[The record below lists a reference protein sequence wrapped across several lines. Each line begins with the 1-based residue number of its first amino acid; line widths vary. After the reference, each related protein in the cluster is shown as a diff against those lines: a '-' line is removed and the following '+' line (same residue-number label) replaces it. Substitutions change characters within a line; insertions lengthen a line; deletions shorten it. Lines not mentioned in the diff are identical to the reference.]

1 MNQKPEYLISK
12 GVVNLLLNRYR
23 LDLSDQAKQDISRLE
38 EEFTQRLGQELSD
51 FFDYDVVSAETIDK
65 TMEKSVKRSSRLPI
79 IGLDDVYFRGIP
91 TDGEISITRL
101 VTDVN
106 NFDNKVLG
114 PRKGYASLEEQMEL
128 LEKDFVGKDVALMD
142 VGVFEGETLLDK
154 ERGVINLM
162 KNRNINVKRLYVSIM
177 NSPALPKFK
186 DAGIEI
192 VTSNKLYDFSD
203 GDWLEVRDL
212 LALDGRKIS
221 TDKYDLNSNT
231 QLFAKYIQDP
241 QTLKTGANIQDG
253 VTASIVLDL
262 CSMYQKK
269 LLREIRKDGFQVIEG
284 YINSDPRLYTLE
296 FRKKQ
301 EDALKKAA

>member
-1 MNQKPEYLISK
+1 MNRKPEYLISK
-12 GVVNLLLNRYR
+12 GVVNLLVNRYR
-23 LDLSDQAKQDISRLE
+23 LDLSCQAKQKIELLE
-38 EEFTQRLGQELSD
+38 EEFTKRLGQELSD
-51 FFDYDVVSAETIDK
+51 FFDYDVVSADTIDK

-91 TDGEISITRL
+91 TDGEVSITRL

-106 NFDNKVLG
+106 NFDKKILG
-114 PRKGYASLEEQMEL
+114 PRKGYASLEEQMTS
-128 LEKDFVGKDVALMD
+128 LEKDFSGKDVALMD

-154 ERGVINLM
+154 ERGVINMM
-162 KNRNINVKRLYVSIM
+162 KSRGINVMRLYVSIV
-177 NSPALPKFK
+177 NSPALQKFN

-192 VTSNKLYDFSD
+192 VTSNKLYDFTG

-212 LALDGRKIS
+212 LGLDGRKIS
-221 TDKYDLNSNT
+221 SEQYDLNKNT

-241 QTLKTGANIQDG
+241 QTLKAGANIQDG

-269 LLREIRKDGFQVIEG
+269 LLREIRKDCFQVIEG

-296 FRKKQ
+296 FSKR
-301 EDALKKAA
+301 EENALKRAA

>member
-1 MNQKPEYLISK
+1 MNQKPEYLIAK

-23 LDLSDQAKQDISRLE
+23 LDLSDQAKQSISQLE

-65 TMEKSVKRSSRLPI
+65 TMEKSIKRSSRLPI
-79 IGLDDVYFRGIP
+79 IRLDDVYFRNIP
-91 TDGEISITRL
+91 TDGEVSITRL

-114 PRKGYASLEEQMEL
+114 PRKGYPSLEDQMEL
-128 LEKDFVGKDVALMD
+128 LEKEFSGKDVALMD

-154 ERGVINLM
+154 ERGIVAMM

-192 VTSNKLYDFSD
+192 ITAIMMKESKTKKCFIKTS
-203 GDWLEVRDL
+203 G
-212 LALDGRKIS
+212 I
-221 TDKYDLNSNT
+221 
-231 QLFAKYIQDP
+231 
-241 QTLKTGANIQDG
+241 LK
-253 VTASIVLDL
+253 
-262 CSMYQKK
+262 MY
-269 LLREIRKDGFQVIEG
+269 
-284 YINSDPRLYTLE
+284 T
-296 FRKKQ
+296 
-301 EDALKKAA
+301 